1 MAAAEVAMVEA
12 VAAAVVEVATAL
24 EAVHAHVDAAVAL
37 APDPEAARVDEA
49 VAAVPADPAHAKPH
63 VAHDHDR
70 QLIVATDPDHQL
82 TKNHAQSRVPNP
94 SEKKEANKLV
104 LFFVLFAKSVFCHHL
119 VAIRCQST
127 FLNVCQQ

>member
-1 MAAAEVAMVEA
+1 MINFFAF
-12 VAAAVVEVATAL
+12 L
-24 EAVHAHVDAAVAL
+24 D
-37 APDPEAARVDEA
+37 
-49 VAAVPADPAHAKPH
+49 
-63 VAHDHDR
+63 
-70 QLIVATDPDHQL
+70 
-82 TKNHAQSRVPNP
+82 HAQSRVPNP